1 MSMGS
6 WWKDDYRNS
15 PEYIPNKL
23 TQPANFTQKGRD
35 WERDA
40 YVEILSPDGDVLISQ
55 NAGMRIFGNASRQD
69 YYKSFKL
76 YAREEYG
83 SASFAYPLFS
93 DNYPGGGTKLQDRY
107 ERLVLRAHGF
117 DKSVTLLREELF
129 QRLCGQI
136 DGIDSKSVTPA
147 SVWLNGAFYNFEW
160 MQEVYDDLY
169 MEENYG
175 LLQYGDHY
183 EIVTLRADSPTASV
197 ASARERRAEGEELSQ
212 AAGAVEEPETD
223 PDALEAAMDYREVA
237 AYAEKDLTDDAVFAE
252 LCELI
257 DVDNLIQYH
266 AIETYIANW
275 DWPLNNVKL
284 YRYYSSN
291 GNYGEGRMDGKWRY
305 LYYDMEAG
313 FNIYNEPE
321 EDWLTIEQVMEEASL
336 FGAVMQRE
344 DMQELFAGYI
354 GQCIQEYFTE
364 EKVRD
369 AMDQLCAER
378 DGELE
383 ESLAYKQSIDET
395 YTLNMNEVE
404 KNKEVIY
411 DFVERRPA
419 IMAQEIWNLFGIRIS
434 YE

>member
-1 MSMGS
+1 
-6 WWKDDYRNS
+6 
-15 PEYIPNKL
+15 
-23 TQPANFTQKGRD
+23 
-35 WERDA
+35 
-40 YVEILSPDGDVLISQ
+40 
-55 NAGMRIFGNASRQD
+55 
-69 YYKSFKL
+69 
-76 YAREEYG
+76 
-83 SASFAYPLFS
+83 
-93 DNYPGGGTKLQDRY
+93 
-107 ERLVLRAHGF
+107 
-117 DKSVTLLREELF
+117 
-129 QRLCGQI
+129 
-136 DGIDSKSVTPA
+136 
-147 SVWLNGAFYNFEW
+147 
-160 MQEVYDDLY
+160 
-169 MEENYG
+169 
-175 LLQYGDHY
+175 
-183 EIVTLRADSPTASV
+183 
-197 ASARERRAEGEELSQ
+197 
-212 AAGAVEEPETD
+212 
-223 PDALEAAMDYREVA
+223 
-237 AYAEKDLTDDAVFAE
+237 
-252 LCELI
+252 
-257 DVDNLIQYH
+257 
-266 AIETYIANW
+266 
-275 DWPLNNVKL
+275 
-284 YRYYSSN
+284 
-291 GNYGEGRMDGKWRY
+291 MDGKWRY

-395 YTLNMNEVE
+395 YTLNMDEVE